1 VIHSCAPGTGR
12 EKRTPSR
19 RVMLLCDGG
28 GGRALGFDGWCLILD
43 FVMCS
48 KGVPAA
54 LVGCSVGV
62 EGVPDC

>member
-1 VIHSCAPGTGR
+1 
-12 EKRTPSR
+12 
-19 RVMLLCDGG
+19 MLLCDGG

-62 EGVPDC
+62 EGVPDCWRAVGAVA